1 VGLLHELKVSIP
13 ALLRPLL
20 RVPGSPE
27 QELSC
32 RVGWMWSAGRDYSCG
47 EGEQEQ
53 SEAEK
58 GKALEQDGPHVN
70 RVRQSA

>member
-1 VGLLHELKVSIP
+1 
-13 ALLRPLL
+13 
-20 RVPGSPE
+20 
-27 QELSC
+27 
-32 RVGWMWSAGRDYSCG
+32 MWSAGRDYSCG